1 MGVKFHGI
9 WFFENCMHM
18 RFWAHKHVCSHM
30 KNVKDDES
38 GCMRKEMRGGVE
50 REK

>member
-1 MGVKFHGI
+1 
-9 WFFENCMHM
+9 MHK
-18 RFWAHKHVCSHM
+18 RFWAHKHACPHMINIFLKGKM

-38 GCMRKEMRGGVE
+38 GCMRKEIRGGVE